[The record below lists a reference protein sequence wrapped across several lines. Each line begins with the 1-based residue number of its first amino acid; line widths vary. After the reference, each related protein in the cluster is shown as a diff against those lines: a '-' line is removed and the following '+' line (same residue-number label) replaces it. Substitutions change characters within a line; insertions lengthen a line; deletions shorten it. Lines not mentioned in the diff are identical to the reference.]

1 MTTIYGATVPNT
13 KDNAD
18 ASWLTI
24 GTYFTP
30 TVSGTITH
38 AKWYFPINDPGQGAQ
53 VVFRLW
59 RNSDQSNQGEVSF
72 PLGATLDAVN
82 QVAFPTPV
90 AVQAGVQYCASVRIR
105 RYPSSNGYF
114 NSPVTSGELEMP
126 SAAGRFIES
135 PSGFVF
141 PNGAFANTAYFVD
154 VVFQPNGAATPV
166 SSSITGRF
174 RVSER
179 ITSTIGA
186 RFQVAQQVMSSIRGR
201 FGVTTTPPPTP
212 TVSTAVQR
220 AQRAATAAFIRD
232 DPTTASLIPV
242 TRAKTPSGGFTEQPG
257 LPRPS
262 QTFKLSLLA
271 YDTQPTITVAGV
283 ERIISYHL
291 IGPHDMQIAVGDYW
305 IDEDDTRWDVVGFTE
320 GWGYMVKAL
329 ISRHVPRGAVA

>member
-1 MTTIYGATVPNT
+1 MTTLYGATVPNT

-30 TVSGTITH
+30 TVSGTVTH
-38 AKWYFPINDPGQGAQ
+38 AKWYFPTNDPGQGAQ

-72 PLGATLDAVN
+72 SLSATLEAWN
-82 QVAFPTPV
+82 QVAFPTPIV
-90 AVQAGVQYCASVRIR
+90 VQAGVEYCASVRIR

-114 NSPVTSGELEMP
+114 SSPITSGELNMP
-126 SAAGRFIES
+126 STAGRFVSS

-141 PNGAFANTAYFVD
+141 PNGSFANTAYFVD
-154 VVFQPNGAATPV
+154 VVFQPDGSTTPI

-174 RVSER
+174 RVSQR
-179 ITSTIGA
+179 IASTITG
-186 RFQVAQQVMSSIRGR
+186 RFRVAQQVTSSITGR
-201 FGVTTTPPPTP
+201 FGVTTTPPPVP
-212 TVSTAVQR
+212 TVSTAVQK
-220 AQRAATAAFIRD
+220 AQRAATLAFIRD

-242 TRAKTPSGGFTEQPG
+242 TRVKTLSGGFAEQEG
-257 LPRPS
+257 TPRPA

-271 YDTQPTITVAGV
+271 FDTLPTITVAGV
-283 ERIISYHL
+283 ERVISYHL

-305 IDEDDTRWDVVGFTE
+305 VDGQGTRWDVVGFTE
-320 GWGYMVKAL
+320 GWDYMVKAL